1 MSLPVVL
8 HIFFRPPSSCEIE
21 GSVSDL
27 QPLIHLEKLEMTWCG
42 SVGLKPTECDD
53 NEDPTTNEE
62 DQKTGLGGQLL
73 PPRIL
78 LLMLEGAASLRGLGG
93 AIALP
98 SRSDMDEG
106 NLTFI
111 ETTRKF
117 RQHPTANEV
126 LPSPSRL
133 PTPSSASSSLS
144 PQ

>member
-1 MSLPVVL
+1 
-8 HIFFRPPSSCEIE
+8 
-21 GSVSDL
+21 
-27 QPLIHLEKLEMTWCG
+27 MTWCG
-42 SVGLKPTECDD
+42 SVGLKLTECDD

-111 ETTRKF
+111 ETTPKF
-117 RQHPTANEV
+117 RQHPNANEV
-126 LPSPSRL
+126 LPSPS
-133 PTPSSASSSLS
+133 PSPLTNTIISIIITITTITQPRNHVHAHERT
-144 PQ
+144 